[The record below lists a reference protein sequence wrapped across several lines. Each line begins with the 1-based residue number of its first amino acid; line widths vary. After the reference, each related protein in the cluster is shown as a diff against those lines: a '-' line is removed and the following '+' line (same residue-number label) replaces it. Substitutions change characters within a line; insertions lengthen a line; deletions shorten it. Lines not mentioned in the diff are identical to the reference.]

1 MGSHARPASAGVG
14 VYPALR
20 PARRD
25 DVRAVVAIEQRAF
38 ADPWSPR
45 SFADLV
51 SEPRAL
57 FTVVEDDGRVA
68 GYSVIWT
75 AADEAELANIAVDP
89 DCRGRGLGSRLLDA
103 ALQAA
108 YARGAA
114 AMYLEVRESNGVARA
129 LYASRGFAQVGRRR
143 RYYRHPPED
152 ALVLRAPL
160 PVGPAPTVVG

>member
-1 MGSHARPASAGVG
+1 MGSRARPAAGGVG
-14 VYPALR
+14 VHVLLR
-20 PARRD
+20 AARRA

-38 ADPWSPR
+38 ADPWSPQ

-57 FTVVEDDGRVA
+57 FTVVEDEGEVA

-75 AADEAELANIAVDP
+75 AADEAELANIAVDSNR
-89 DCRGRGLGSRLLDA
+89 RGRGLGSRLLDA
-103 ALQAA
+103 ALHAA
-108 YARGAA
+108 HSRGAA
-114 AMYLEVRESNGVARA
+114 AMYLEVRESNGIARA

-143 RYYRHPPED
+143 RYYRNPPED

-160 PVGPAPTVVG
+160 PAGDAAAVR